1 VLLPFTK
8 MHGLGN
14 DFVVIDAVTQEVNL
28 TPEIVRHLSDRHFG
42 IGCDQLLVVEP
53 PQRPDVDFH
62 YRIFN
67 ADGGEVG
74 QCGNGARCLARF
86 VREQKLTTKTRIR
99 VETTTGILELAV
111 LSDDLYQVALG
122 VPRFAPEDIPF
133 VVPARAP
140 RYQLDIDGQNHGFSA
155 LSLGN
160 PHAVLEVAA
169 VARAPVA
176 ELGAKIGAH
185 PCFPEGVNV
194 GFMAVR
200 NRHTIDLRVF
210 ERGAGETL
218 ACGSGACAAAVA
230 GIQTDLLDSPVRV
243 HLPGGTLTIDWAGEG
258 QPVLLTGPAVTVY
271 QGRIRYEPKKFR
283 RAIPHD

>member
-1 VLLPFTK
+1 MLLPFTK

-243 HLPGGTLTIDWAGEG
+243 HLPGGTLTINWAGEG

>member
-1 VLLPFTK
+1 MLMPFCK

-14 DFVVIDAVTQEVNL
+14 DFVVIDAVTQDVKV
-28 TPEIVRHLSDRHFG
+28 TPEMARHLSDRHFG
-42 IGCDQLLVVEP
+42 IGCDQVLVVEP
-53 PQRPDVDFH
+53 PRRPDVDFH

-86 VREQKLTTKTRIR
+86 VHEQKLSTRTHLR
-99 VETTTGILELAV
+99 VETTTGILELSA
-111 LSDDLYQVALG
+111 LGGEHYQVALG
-122 VPRFAPEDIPF
+122 IPHFAPERIPF
-133 VVPARAP
+133 LAPAQAP
-140 RYQLDIDGQNHGFSA
+140 CYQLEIDGQNHSFSA

-160 PHAVLEVAA
+160 PHAVLEVPA
-169 VARAPVA
+169 VAHAPVA

-200 NRHTIDLRVF
+200 DRHAIDLRVF

-230 GIQTDLLDSPVRV
+230 GIRRDLLDSPVRV
-243 HLPGGTLTIDWAGEG
+243 HLPGGALTIDWAGAG
-258 QPVLLTGPAVTVY
+258 RQVLLTGPAVTVY

-283 RAIPHD
+283 HARPHG

>member
-1 VLLPFTK
+1 MLLPFTK

-86 VREQKLTTKTRIR
+86 VREQKLTTRTRIR

-169 VARAPVA
+169 VAHAPVA

-243 HLPGGTLTIDWAGEG
+243 HLPGGTLTINWAGEG

>member
-1 VLLPFTK
+1 MLLPFTK

>member
-1 VLLPFTK
+1 MP
-8 MHGLGN
+8 
-14 DFVVIDAVTQEVNL
+14 VVV
-28 TPEIVRHLSDRHFG
+28 S
-42 IGCDQLLVVEP
+42 
-53 PQRPDVDFH
+53 
-62 YRIFN
+62 
-67 ADGGEVG
+67 
-74 QCGNGARCLARF
+74 
-86 VREQKLTTKTRIR
+86 TRIR

>member
-1 VLLPFTK
+1 MLLPFTK

-14 DFVVIDAVTQEVNL
+14 DFVVIDAVTQEVSL
-28 TPEIVRHLSDRHFG
+28 SPEIVRHLSDRHFG

-133 VVPARAP
+133 VAPARAP

-243 HLPGGTLTIDWAGEG
+243 HLPGGTLTINWAGEG

>member
-1 VLLPFTK
+1 MLLPFTK

-14 DFVVIDAVTQEVNL
+14 DFVVIDAVTQEVSL
-28 TPEIVRHLSDRHFG
+28 SPEIVRHLSDRHFG

>member
-1 VLLPFTK
+1 MLLPFTK

-53 PQRPDVDFH
+53 PRRPDVDFH

-86 VREQKLTTKTRIR
+86 VREQKLTTRTRIR

-140 RYQLDIDGQNHGFSA
+140 RYQLDIDGQNHSFSA

-169 VARAPVA
+169 VAHAPVA

-283 RAIPHD
+283 HARPHG

>member
-133 VVPARAP
+133 VAPARAP